1 MHICA
6 VHDGVEVANR
16 PKYRGLLHATSAIV
30 REDGMRGLFR
40 VLFKMIIKCHVHN
53 IIIILFLIKLF
64 MSIREPVQMWL
75 VLDHPGDSIF
85 SCM

>member
-1 MHICA
+1 MHCTRVYIIILHICA

-40 VLFKMIIKCHVHN
+40 VLFKMIIK
-53 IIIILFLIKLF
+53 
-64 MSIREPVQMWL
+64 MS
-75 VLDHPGDSIF
+75 
-85 SCM
+85 CT